1 LFSHAEDE
9 TVLRMQNGKLDTA
22 AAMERAR
29 HGEPDELLHITRM
42 VEKQPNLLPSRK
54 SLNQYH
60 QYLLDENIFIQCFAV
75 QVLSGLKDKS
85 SAEPLR
91 QFILDTERRRGYAD
105 ALGEKERAAMESA
118 SAAALAALG
127 EIDEGSSVTIE
138 LLASLLRHDRPME
151 WGGGVAH
158 SALAK
163 KGRAGLRALLDEAA
177 QPLDRNQK
185 EFLRP
190 AVASIKD
197 PELAVDLYACCKDPK
212 YHEVARK
219 AALWSLGEMAKQSP
233 DIEQMVINI
242 AEDEQSD
249 LRSMAIGRL
258 GYVGSTRARNTLL
271 KLGKTL
277 PQEAHAVRAAL
288 LACNTTD
295 QLPAVV
301 EAFLSSKTLPDE
313 RSRLWGLLEGRT
325 NAELLPYERQLGDC
339 LRVCDVNGVPVNHLR
354 VAVWARLFSLTKN
367 HYPVELDFSD
377 EQCFQ
382 RVATRIISCLR
393 SELDQRYS
401 GTGKYSYVQLKAMA
415 LEEAKTFITKWG
427 GERKEVKP

>member
-1 LFSHAEDE
+1 LLSHAEDE
-9 TVLRMQNGKLDTA
+9 TVLPMQNGKLDSA

-29 HGEPDELLHITRM
+29 RGDPDELLHITRM
-42 VEKQPNLLPSRK
+42 VAKQPNLLPPRK

-60 QYLLDENIFIQCFAV
+60 QYLLDENIFIQYFAV
-75 QVLSGLKDKS
+75 QMLCGLKDKS

-91 QFILDTERRRGYAD
+91 QFVLDTERRRGDAD
-105 ALGEKERAAMESA
+105 ALGEKERVAMELA
-118 SAAALAALG
+118 SATALAALD
-127 EIDEGSSVTIE
+127 EIDEGSSVAIGF
-138 LLASLLRHDRPME
+138 LASQLKHDRPME

-177 QPLDRNQK
+177 QPLDDNQK
-185 EFLRP
+185 AFLRP
-190 AVASIKD
+190 AIISIKD
-197 PELAVDLYACCKDPK
+197 PDLAVDLYACCKDRR

-242 AEDEQSD
+242 AEDEKSD

-258 GYVGSTRARNTLL
+258 GYVGSSRARNTLL
-271 KLGKTL
+271 KFEKTL
-277 PQEAHAVRAAL
+277 PQEARAVQAAL
-288 LACNTTD
+288 LACDTTD
-295 QLPAVV
+295 SLPGVV
-301 EAFLSSKTLPDE
+301 EAFLSPKTLPDE
-313 RSRLWGLLEGRT
+313 KSRLWGLLEGKT
-325 NAELLPYERQLGDC
+325 NAELHPYEKQLRDC
-339 LRVCDVNGVPVNHLR
+339 LTVSDETGVPINHLR
-354 VAVWARLFSLTKN
+354 AGVWARLFSLTKN

-382 RVATRIISCLR
+382 RVATRIIDCLR
-393 SELDQRYS
+393 SELDDRYS
-401 GTGKYSYVQLKAMA
+401 GTGKYSYAQLKEMA

-427 GERKEVKP
+427 GQKKEVKQ